1 MVKKTTS
8 DKKPFKKKLVSIF
21 KWLLKFAI
29 IFFIATVLIIFL
41 MRWINPVTS
50 SIMIQRQISNF
61 INGDFELVK
70 YHWVDYNNVSK
81 YVPIAIVAAEDQ
93 NFPNHWGFDFK
104 QIEKAIKQNKRGKRI
119 RGASTIT
126 QQVAKN
132 LFLWEGKSFIRKGIE
147 AYFTILIELLWDK
160 KRILEVHMNIAE
172 FGKNIFG
179 VGMASVAYFKQP
191 PDKLTINQAALL
203 AAVLPSPLRYSV
215 TKPSGYV
222 RGRQTWI
229 IKQINSLG
237 GTDYLK
243 GLE

>member
-1 MVKKTTS
+1 MSKKKS
-8 DKKPFKKKLVSIF
+8 SGKKSFKKRLFNIF
-21 KWLLKFAI
+21 KWMLKFAV
-29 IFFIATVLIIFL
+29 IFFIISVLIIFL

-50 SIMIQRQISNF
+50 SVMMQRQISNF
-61 INGDFELVK
+61 IKGDFELVK
-70 YHWVDYNNVSK
+70 YHWVSYDDVSK
-81 YVPIAIVAAEDQ
+81 FVPIAIVAAEDQ

-104 QIEKAIKQNKRGKRI
+104 QIEKAMKQNKRGKRI

-132 LFLWEGKSFIRKGIE
+132 LFLWEGKSFVRKGIE
-147 AYFTILIELLWDK
+147 AYFTVLLELLWDK

-172 FGKNIFG
+172 FGENIFG
-179 VGMASVAYFKQP
+179 VGIASIAYFKKP

-203 AAVLPSPLRYSV
+203 AAVLPNPLRYSV
-215 TKPSGYV
+215 VKPSGYV

-237 GTDYLK
+237 GPDYLK
-243 GLE
+243 GI